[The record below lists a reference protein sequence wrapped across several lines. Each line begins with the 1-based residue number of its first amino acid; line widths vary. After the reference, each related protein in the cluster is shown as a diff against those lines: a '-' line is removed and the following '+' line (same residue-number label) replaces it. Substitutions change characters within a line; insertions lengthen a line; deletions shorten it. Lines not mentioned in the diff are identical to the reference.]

1 MSEERIL
8 WGVKAVTGVTG
19 PARQRTSHGDDEG
32 VSPVRCCLVWRRG
45 GSVSEEK

>member
-8 WGVKAVTGVTG
+8 WGGVKAVTGVTG

-32 VSPVRCCLVWRRG
+32 VLLSAVVSCG
-45 GSVSEEK
+45 GGAEA